1 MSGGPPRGRRRRVST
16 RGRCSP
22 RSGPARAAHRAG
34 RRAPGGARGP
44 RRARERVPER
54 APGRVHTRALGLA
67 GRHRKPEIL
76 ARAPR
81 ARLCRC
87 LSSALP
93 LFRLPPWARP
103 WALFPG
109 RRTEAS
115 VLRDHDSPA
124 PLPPSGVPGDLS
136 PRRSLWPGRQ
146 CLGNRAPPQGGTR
159 DLRPG
164 GSLGVPGF
172 APLRG
177 RDPATPPCPAGR
189 GEPQAGNLTAR
200 PVYPDSCW
208 GWGVEPRLLL
218 GAWRM
223 VHPSQVRTGDRRRC
237 CSTQGQAC
245 PASAHTG
252 LWPLWVSFP
261 RSESCVLASEDLPCP
276 TKGELRDLGGQ
287 SGPSGVS
294 CCCF

>member
-1 MSGGPPRGRRRRVST
+1 MST

-22 RSGPARAAHRAG
+22 RSGLARAAHRAG

-54 APGRVHTRALGLA
+54 APGRVRTRALGLA

-81 ARLCRC
+81 ARLGRC

-103 WALFPG
+103 WASFPG
-109 RRTEAS
+109 RHREAA
-115 VLRDHDSPA
+115 VLRDGDSPA
-124 PLPPSGVPGDLS
+124 PLPLRPSGVPGDLS
-136 PRRSLWPGRQ
+136 PRRPLWLGRQ
-146 CLGNRAPPQGGTR
+146 CLGSRAPSQGGTR

-164 GSLGVPGF
+164 GSLGVPGS

-189 GEPQAGNLTAR
+189 GEPQPATSQPAQFMRTAVGGGASSPACSWAPR
-200 PVYPDSCW
+200 
-208 GWGVEPRLLL
+208 GWKPAR
-218 GAWRM
+218 AS
-223 VHPSQVRTGDRRRC
+223 PVRTGDRRLC

-252 LWPLWVSFP
+252 LRPLWVSFP

-287 SGPSGVS
+287 LGPSGVS
-294 CCCF
+294 CCF